1 MRYITDRGVLNAFL
15 EALRALCTFIPKLLG
30 HQRKPSTMSQQDLP
44 EELKNMLLNDELK
57 EVIDRLRAHL
67 PELRGQVTEEELL
80 QYAARL
86 NAVEREWKLGIIT
99 AERYGIEKN
108 QLRQILIQTVTQLR
122 KAGDAPVPEPSQSP
136 DGPVQLLEKGR
147 QQHQDGEYQQA
158 AVTLQQAIAH
168 PGIQKGDLAQAYA
181 VLGNTFNQ
189 LGYYQEAIDAHQQA
203 LEIRP
208 DMASYWTNLGICYRL
223 TGQYDKAASCYKK
236 AISLDPGYAETYTSL
251 GALHLTHT
259 MQFEQAV
266 HYLEKAIALDPG
278 QAIAYA
284 NMAIA
289 KASLGFFDEADALL
303 RQAVMK
309 GYRNAKNA
317 RQMIDNLRAL

>member
-1 MRYITDRGVLNAFL
+1 MEAGHHHSRAVWDR
-15 EALRALCTFIPKLLG
+15 E
-30 HQRKPSTMSQQDLP
+30 KP
-44 EELKNMLLNDELK
+44 
-57 EVIDRLRAHL
+57 
-67 PELRGQVTEEELL
+67 
-80 QYAARL
+80 AA
-86 NAVEREWKLGIIT
+86 ADS
-99 AERYGIEKN
+99 
-108 QLRQILIQTVTQLR
+108 LIQTVTQLR

-136 DGPVQLLEKGR
+136 DGP
-147 QQHQDGEYQQA
+147 
-158 AVTLQQAIAH
+158 
-168 PGIQKGDLAQAYA
+168 GIQKGDLAQAYA
-181 VLGNTFNQ
+181 VLGNTYNQ

-208 DMASYWTNLGICYRL
+208 DTASYWTNLGICYRL
-223 TGQYDKAASCYKK
+223 TGQYDKAASCYEK

>member
-1 MRYITDRGVLNAFL
+1 MN
-15 EALRALCTFIPKLLG
+15 
-30 HQRKPSTMSQQDLP
+30 QQDLP
-44 EELKNMLLNDELK
+44 EALKNMLLNDQLK
-57 EVIDRLRAHL
+57 EVISRLRAHL

-86 NAVEREWKLGIIT
+86 NAVERERNLGIIT

-108 QLRQILIQTVTQLR
+108 QLRQILIQAVTQLG
-122 KAGDAPVPEPSQSP
+122 KAPVPEPAQLP
-136 DGPVQLLEKGR
+136 DGPEQLLARGS
-147 QQHQDGEYQQA
+147 QQYQDGEYRQA
-158 AVTLQQAIAH
+158 AATIQQAIAQ
-168 PGIQKGDLAQAYA
+168 PGIHKGDLAQAYA
-181 VLGNTFNQ
+181 VLGNTYNQ

-208 DMASYWTNLGICYRL
+208 DTASYWTNLGICYRL
-223 TGQYDKAASCYKK
+223 TGQYDKAASCYEK

-266 HYLEKAIALDPG
+266 HFLEKAIALDPG

-289 KASLGFFDEADALL
+289 KASLGCFDEADALL

-309 GYRNAKNA
+309 GYRNAKHA

>member
-1 MRYITDRGVLNAFL
+1 
-15 EALRALCTFIPKLLG
+15 
-30 HQRKPSTMSQQDLP
+30 MSQQNLP
-44 EELKNMLLNDELK
+44 DELK
-57 EVIDRLRAHL
+57 DMLVNDQLHEVITRLRAHL

-80 QYAARL
+80 QYTARL

-108 QLRQILIQTVTQLR
+108 QLRQILIQTVTQLKKTAER
-122 KAGDAPVPEPSQSP
+122 PAPKPNFTSDRPEILLKSGSQ
-136 DGPVQLLEKGR
+136 QY
-147 QQHQDGEYQQA
+147 QDGEYQPA
-158 AVTLQQAIAH
+158 VVTLQKAIAH
-168 PGIQKGDLAQAYA
+168 PDIQLADLAQAYA
-181 VLGNTFNQ
+181 VLGNTYNE

-203 LEIRP
+203 LELRP
-208 DMASYWTNLGICYRL
+208 DAASYWTNLGICYRL
-223 TGQYDKAASCYKK
+223 TGQYDKAASCYEK
-236 AISLDPGYAETYTSL
+236 AITLDPDYAQTYTSL
-251 GALHLTHT
+251 GALHLTQT
-259 MQFEQAV
+259 MQFEKAV
-266 HYLEKAIALDPG
+266 YYLEKAIALDPG

-317 RQMIDNLRAL
+317 RRMIDNLRAL